1 MFMLHSSELMPGGSL
16 TFRTEAQIEHLYR
29 ELAAIFGKA
38 RSLGYTGAT
47 FREAEI

>member
-1 MFMLHSSELMPGGSL
+1 MFMLHSSELMPGGSP

-29 ELAAIFGKA
+29 ELAAIFSKA

-47 FREAEI
+47 FREAET